1 MAMGDKL
8 SLKLVATITVNIVL
22 IIIYA
27 CTFGKNSMKKYLEGG
42 LITVKH
48 EEPITSIKPPG
59 MYIYL
64 NLNLIVIEKTN
75 E

>member
-1 MAMGDKL
+1 MAMAGKL

-22 IIIYA
+22 LIIYA

-59 MYIYL
+59 VYI
-64 NLNLIVIEKTN
+64 
-75 E
+75 

>member
-1 MAMGDKL
+1 MAMADKL
-8 SLKLVATITVNIVL
+8 TLKLIATITVNIVL
-22 IIIYA
+22 LIIYA

-59 MYIYL
+59 MYI
-64 NLNLIVIEKTN
+64 
-75 E
+75 

>member
-1 MAMGDKL
+1 MAMAGKL
-8 SLKLVATITVNIVL
+8 SLKLVATINVNIVL
-22 IIIYA
+22 LIIYA

-59 MYIYL
+59 MYI
-64 NLNLIVIEKTN
+64 
-75 E
+75 

>member
-1 MAMGDKL
+1 MAMAGKL

-22 IIIYA
+22 LIIYA

-48 EEPITSIKPPG
+48 EEPITSVKPPG
-59 MYIYL
+59 VYI
-64 NLNLIVIEKTN
+64 
-75 E
+75 